1 MKHAAMTEPGQTSNA
16 SGGWMSHLVELRSRL
31 MTVTIVVVAI
41 FAVLAC
47 FSDRLYSLLAAPM
60 LAVLPP
66 GRQLVAIDPLT
77 PFSTPLRLALYLSI
91 ILSAPV
97 LLYQAWAFIAPG
109 LYQREKRVAA
119 PLLVSSMLLFY
130 AGCAFAYFALLPAM
144 FKFLAMTRPE
154 GVAMMPDIARYLDF
168 VAIIALASGFSFEV
182 PIATIILV
190 LLGWVTP
197 RQLADARGY
206 AIIAIFVIAMII
218 TPGDGLSMIMMA
230 IPMCLLYEA
239 GILAARMIAPKA
251 PDASAGTSR

>member
-1 MKHAAMTEPGQTSNA
+1 MAESTKTPGT
-16 SGGWMSHLVELRSRL
+16 SGGWMSHLVELRTRL
-31 MTVTIVVVAI
+31 MTVTIVVILI
-41 FAVLAC
+41 FAVLAF

-66 GRQLVAIDPLT
+66 GSQLVAIDPLT
-77 PFSTPLRLALYLSI
+77 PLSTPLRLALYLAI
-91 ILSAPV
+91 IAAAPV

-109 LYQREKRVAA
+109 LYKREKRVAA

-130 AGCAFAYFALLPAM
+130 AGCAFAYFVLLPAM
-144 FKFLAMTRPE
+144 FKFLALTRPE

-197 RQLADARGY
+197 KQLADARGY

-218 TPGDGLSMIMMA
+218 TPGDGVSMIMMA
-230 IPMCLLYEA
+230 IPMCLLYEV
-239 GILAARMIAPKA
+239 GILVARMLTPRSR
-251 PDASAGTSR
+251 DAAAGDPR